1 MTGNCFSE
9 STPFFLQYTRASGEM
24 GGIEKDQVREARQRQ
39 SGRNEKEGLISIMK
53 R

>member
-9 STPFFLQYTRASGEM
+9 STPFFLQYM
-24 GGIEKDQVREARQRQ
+24 GARGGDVRGRREVRQRQ
-39 SGRNEKEGLISIMK
+39 SGRNEKDGLISIMK